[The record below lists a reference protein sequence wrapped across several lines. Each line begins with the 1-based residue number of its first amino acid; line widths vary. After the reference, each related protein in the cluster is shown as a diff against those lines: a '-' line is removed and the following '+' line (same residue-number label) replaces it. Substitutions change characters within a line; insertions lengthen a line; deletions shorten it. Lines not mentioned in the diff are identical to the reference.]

1 MWSTTPYQMAALV
14 LAQNSCA
21 CCMLCKSK
29 SIFFNQ
35 FVVMVRQKEK
45 AGEEGKS
52 EPKGLIMQD
61 RFRTI
66 AQEATVNTR
75 LIFKY

>member
-1 MWSTTPYQMAALV
+1 
-14 LAQNSCA
+14 
-21 CCMLCKSK
+21 MLCKSK

-66 AQEATVNTR
+66 AQEATVNTK
-75 LIFKY
+75 LIFK